1 VESLGAED
9 TVKREERE
17 ENIGWE
23 PGNDWFFA
31 DFRLHFLYAQA
42 MKSTFIYRRWKR
54 VILSTQ
60 EKNYSH

>member
-23 PGNDWFFA
+23 PGNDWFFVYT
-31 DFRLHFLYAQA
+31 R
-42 MKSTFIYRRWKR
+42 
-54 VILSTQ
+54 
-60 EKNYSH
+60 EKL